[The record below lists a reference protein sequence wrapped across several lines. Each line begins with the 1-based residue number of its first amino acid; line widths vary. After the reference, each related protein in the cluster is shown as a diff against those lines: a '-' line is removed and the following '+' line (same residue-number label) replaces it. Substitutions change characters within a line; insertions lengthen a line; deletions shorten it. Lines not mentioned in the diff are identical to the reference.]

1 MTTFYPTFRYRD
13 PHAAIDWLEKAF
25 GFERVAV
32 HEGPD
37 GTIAHAEMKLGEGMI
52 MLGQSRDDKYGSRAG
67 NGWCYVGGKDF
78 DIDAMH
84 ESAVSAGAEIFMAP
98 TDQEY
103 GSRDFQAYDLEG
115 NLWSFG
121 TYEP

>member
-25 GFERVAV
+25 GFEREAV
-32 HEGPD
+32 YED
-37 GTIAHAEMKLGEGMI
+37 GGTVVHAQLKLGDGMI
-52 MLGQSRDDKYGSRAG
+52 MLGQARDDEYGARVG
-67 NGWCYVGGKDF
+67 TGWCYVGDKGF

-84 ESAVSAGAEIFMAP
+84 ERAKSAGAEIMMEP